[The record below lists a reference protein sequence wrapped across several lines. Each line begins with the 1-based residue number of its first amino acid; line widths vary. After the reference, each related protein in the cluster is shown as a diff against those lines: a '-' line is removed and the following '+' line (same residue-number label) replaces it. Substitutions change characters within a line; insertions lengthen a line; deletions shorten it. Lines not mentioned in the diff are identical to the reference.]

1 MKAPAQKNL
10 KDDKKLQKKVI
21 KAEGKELRFK
31 QTLRALPDGV
41 ILMSDNWDIQWMNPI
56 AERDLHLDAEHDIG
70 KKFHA
75 CYPNGEVLKN
85 ILKGK
90 RQIETQNIHGR
101 IVEIRVI
108 SAGTKYKVLV
118 TRDVTEE
125 KRSEEFRRDFVA
137 NVSHELRTPL
147 TVIKGFLELSEAWQ
161 LTEQQRKH
169 LQLMYEQ
176 VERMGTLVNDL
187 LTLSR
192 LERDSAPAAR
202 EPINLIK
209 LLTESAI
216 DGRFISQGNHS
227 IILEHLD
234 NATVLGD
241 PVEMKSA
248 IINLV
253 SNAVRY
259 TPQGGQITI
268 SSHRSEGGLAISVK
282 DNGIGIAQE
291 AIPRVTERFYRV
303 DKSRSRETGGTGLGL
318 AIVKHVLFRHQS
330 HLKITSELGKGS
342 NFQIVIPNDRIQWN

>member
-1 MKAPAQKNL
+1 MKEPVQKNL
-10 KDDKKLQKKVI
+10 KDEKKLQKKVI
-21 KAEGKELRFK
+21 KSEGKELRFK
-31 QTLRALPDGV
+31 QTLRSLPDGV
-41 ILMSDNWDIQWMNPI
+41 ILMSDSWDIQWMNPI
-56 AERDLHLDAEHDIG
+56 AERDLHLNAEHDVG
-70 KKFHA
+70 KKIHA

-101 IVEIRVI
+101 IIEIRVI

-147 TVIKGFLELSEAWQ
+147 TVIKGFLELSEDWQ
-161 LTEQQRKH
+161 LTEQQKKH

-176 VERMGTLVNDL
+176 VERMGALVNDL

-192 LERDSAPAAR
+192 LERDSAPAAK

-268 SSHRSEGGLAISVK
+268 SSHRSEDGLVISVK

-342 NFQIVIPNDRIQWN
+342 NFQIVIPNDRILWN